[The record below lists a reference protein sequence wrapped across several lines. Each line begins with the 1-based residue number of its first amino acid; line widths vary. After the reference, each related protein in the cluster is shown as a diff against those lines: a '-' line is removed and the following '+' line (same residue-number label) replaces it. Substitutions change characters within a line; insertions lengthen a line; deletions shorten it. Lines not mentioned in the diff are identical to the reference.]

1 MIRGSVVL
9 KYPPKKGLYQLS
21 PAVSLLA
28 VFLLTG
34 FYTVLCLCLQPG
46 SYFAVSGVQLLQLP
60 VLLVLNALP
69 IGLTLLA
76 AAFLLGNVFWSA
88 ALTGTLWCVLSIA
101 NRIKI
106 EVRDEPV
113 FPRDFYLLKE
123 VGSAVSDYDIRWP
136 WLHIAIVLLCAAA
149 LAVAGHVVKCRL
161 PKLRGVKESI
171 LRAGGAAA
179 SVLILVV
186 LILTVYSSNA
196 LYTLFRVSNDYYVP
210 AVFNEMGFPY
220 CFCHHFTTYL
230 VERPAG
236 YNRREAEEW
245 DSARTP
251 AAVENKDVHVIMVM
265 NEAFS
270 DLTDWDGFTYTESND
285 PLAAFHA
292 LQKSAYAFSGHI
304 VVPNFAAGTANTEFD
319 VLTGM
324 QTQFIGAGT
333 TSAMRTVNRNLDSLL
348 RIFRADGYDT
358 SYVHPGDDW
367 FYNRE
372 NVLRWFGAEE
382 TLFVDEMSDLD
393 YKGRWVTDVSLV
405 ELIRQRF
412 TASVADGEK
421 VFSYITTIQNHMS
434 YTPDKYGEGYRY
446 PPVETSLTLSDN
458 VASLLSVYIEGVR
471 DADAMLGLLADS
483 FSASDEPVV
492 LVFFGDHLPYLGDNR
507 IGYQELGSE
516 AALNEDQSKNRYAA
530 YEAPYIIWANEAAAQ
545 ELDWENAVAAL
556 ELPADN
562 RISSSFFGQVI
573 LELTGRSDDSPWF
586 SWLGQLRREL
596 PVVQPAAS
604 LTPQGDTVLRAD
616 LSDRQQQLITKMH
629 RWSYYKLTQK
639 DLNS

>member
-1 MIRGSVVL
+1 M
-9 KYPPKKGLYQLS
+9 KYPLKIGLYQLS
-21 PAVSLLA
+21 PAAALLA
-28 VFLLTG
+28 AVLLTG

-60 VLLVLNALP
+60 VLIILNALP

-88 ALTGTLWCVLSIA
+88 ALTGTFWCTLSIA

-106 EVRDEPV
+106 ECRDEPV

-123 VGSAVSDYDIRWP
+123 VGSAVSDYDIQWP
-136 WLHIAIVLLCAAA
+136 WVHIAIVVLCAVVF
-149 LAVAGHVVKCRL
+149 AVAGYVVRCRL
-161 PKLRGVKESI
+161 PKLPRVRDVFVR
-171 LRAGGAAA
+171 LGGAALSA
-179 SVLILVV
+179 TVLVV
-186 LILTVYSSNA
+186 LILTVYSSNT
-196 LYTLFRVSNDYYVP
+196 LYNLFRVSNDYYVP

-230 VERPAG
+230 VERPDG
-236 YNRREAEEW
+236 YNRREAEVW
-245 DSARTP
+245 DSAQPT
-251 AAVENKDVHVIMVM
+251 AAAENKNVHVIMVM

-270 DLTDWDGFTYTESND
+270 DLTDWDSFTYTAEND
-285 PLAAFHA
+285 PLAAYHA
-292 LQKSAYAFSGHI
+292 LQNSAYAFSGHI

-324 QTQFIGAGT
+324 QTQFLGQGT
-333 TSAMRTVNRNLDSLL
+333 TSAMRTVNRNLDSLH
-348 RIFRADGYDT
+348 RVFRADGYAT
-358 SYVHPGDDW
+358 SYLHPGDDW

-382 TLFVDEMSDLD
+382 TLFVDEMPDLD

-412 TASVADGEK
+412 AESVANGET

-434 YTPDKYGEGYRY
+434 YTTDKYGADYSF
-446 PPVETSLTLSDN
+446 PPVETALPLSDD

-483 FSASDEPVV
+483 FSRSEEPVV

-507 IGYQELGSE
+507 TGYQELGSD
-516 AALNEDQSKNRYAA
+516 AALAEDQAQNRYAA
-530 YEAPYIIWANEAAAQ
+530 YETPYIVWANEAAAR
-545 ELDWENAVAAL
+545 ELDWDNAVSAL
-556 ELPADN
+556 ELPDDN
-562 RISSSFFGQVI
+562 RISASFLGQVI

-586 SWLGQLRREL
+586 SYLGELRREL
-596 PVVQPAAS
+596 PVVQPAAC
-604 LTPQGDTVLRAD
+604 LTAQGSTVLRTELAD
-616 LSDRQQQLITKMH
+616 HQQQLVNKMH
-629 RWSYYKLTQK
+629 RWSYYKLMQK
-639 DLNS
+639 EIRS

>member
-1 MIRGSVVL
+1 MKFSL
-9 KYPPKKGLYQLS
+9 KKGRYTLS
-21 PAVSLLA
+21 PLVSLLA
-28 VFLLTG
+28 AVLLAG

-46 SYFAVSGVQLLQLP
+46 SFFAVSGVQLLQLP

-76 AAFLLGNVFWSA
+76 GAFLLRNVFWSA

-123 VGSAVSDYDIRWP
+123 VGSAVSDYDIQWP
-136 WLHIAIVLLCAAA
+136 WVHIAIVLLCAVAFAA
-149 LAVAGHVVKCRL
+149 AGHFIKCRL
-161 PKLRGVKESI
+161 PKLPGVKEAV

-179 SVLILVV
+179 SVLILVF
-186 LILTVYSSNA
+186 LILTVYSSNT

-210 AVFNEMGFPY
+210 SVFNEMGFPY

-236 YNRREAEEW
+236 YDRREAETW
-245 DSARTP
+245 DTAEPT
-251 AAVENKDVHVIMVM
+251 AAEDNKDVHVIMVM

-270 DLTDWDGFTYTESND
+270 DLTDWDGFTYTETND
-285 PLAAFHA
+285 PLTAFHS
-292 LQKSAYAFSGHI
+292 LQKSSYAFSGHI

-333 TSAMRTVNRNLDSLL
+333 TSAMRTVNRELDSLH
-348 RIFRADGYDT
+348 RVFRADGYDT

-382 TLFVDEMSDLD
+382 TLFVDEMSALG

-412 TASVADGEK
+412 DDSVSRGRK

-434 YTPDKYGEGYRY
+434 YTQDKYGDGYSY
-446 PPVETSLTLSDN
+446 PPVETDLPLSDD

-471 DADAMLGLLADS
+471 DADAMLGLLADA

-507 IGYQELGSE
+507 IGYQELGAQ
-516 AALNEDQSKNRYAA
+516 AALVEDQAENRFSA
-530 YEAPYIIWANEAAAQ
+530 YETPYIVWANEAAAQ
-545 ELDWENAVAAL
+545 ELNWAQAVSAL
-556 ELPADN
+556 ELPDDN

-573 LELTGRSDDSPWF
+573 LELTGRADDSPWF

-596 PVVQPAAS
+596 PVVQPAAC
-604 LTPQGDTVLRAD
+604 LTAEGDTVLRAE
-616 LSDRQQQLITKMH
+616 LSSHHQQLIRKLH
-629 RWSYYKLTQK
+629 HWSYYKLTQK
-639 DLNS
+639 ELDP

>member
-1 MIRGSVVL
+1 MKFPLNKNR
-9 KYPPKKGLYQLS
+9 YELS
-21 PAVSLLA
+21 PLMSLLA
-28 VFLLTG
+28 AVLLTG

-76 AAFLLGNVFWSA
+76 GAFLLRSVFWSA
-88 ALTGTLWCVLSIA
+88 ALTGTLWSALSIA

-106 EVRDEPV
+106 ECRDEPV

-136 WLHIAIVLLCAAA
+136 WMHIAIVLLCAAV
-149 LAVAGHVVKCRL
+149 LVAAGYCIKCRL
-161 PKLRGVKESI
+161 PKLRGIRESV
-171 LRAGGAAA
+171 LRLSGTVL
-179 SVLILVV
+179 SVLILVLLV
-186 LILTVYSSNA
+186 LTVYSSNS
-196 LYTLFRVSNDYYVP
+196 LYNLFRVSNAYYVP
-210 AVFNEMGFPY
+210 SVFNEMGFPY

-236 YNRREAEEW
+236 YDRREAEAW
-245 DSARTP
+245 DSAEP
-251 AAVENKDVHVIMVM
+251 AADTENKDVHVIMVM

-270 DLTDWDGFTYTESND
+270 DLTDWDGFTYTEEND
-285 PLAAFHA
+285 PLAAFHT
-292 LQKSAYAFSGHI
+292 LCSSGSAFSGHI

-333 TSAMRTVNRNLDSLL
+333 TSAMRTVNRDLDSLH
-348 RIFRADGYDT
+348 RVFRADGYAT

-382 TLFVDEMSDLD
+382 TMFVDEMTDLD

-405 ELIRQRF
+405 DLIRQRF
-412 TASVADGEK
+412 EASASDGKK

-434 YTPDKYGEGYRY
+434 YTTDKYGADYSF
-446 PPVETSLTLSDN
+446 PPVETSLSLSDD
-458 VASLLSVYIEGVR
+458 VASLLSVYIEGIR
-471 DADAMLGLLADS
+471 DADAMLGLLADA
-483 FSASDEPVV
+483 FKASDEPVV

-516 AALNEDQSKNRYAA
+516 AALAEDRSGNRFAA
-530 YEAPYIIWANEAAAQ
+530 YETPYIVWANEAAAQ
-545 ELDWENAVAAL
+545 ELSWETAVPAL

-586 SWLGQLRREL
+586 SYLGELRREL
-596 PVVQPAAS
+596 PVVQPAAC
-604 LTPQGDTVLRAD
+604 LTAQGSTILRSE
-616 LSDRQQQLITKMH
+616 LSQQQQQLISKLH
-629 RWSYYKLTQK
+629 CWSYYKLTQK
-639 DLNS
+639 EIRS

>member
-1 MIRGSVVL
+1 MKFPL
-9 KYPPKKGLYQLS
+9 KKGRYELS
-21 PAVSLLA
+21 PLMSLLA
-28 VFLLTG
+28 AVLLTG

-76 AAFLLGNVFWSA
+76 AAFLLRNVFWAA
-88 ALTGTLWCVLSIA
+88 ALTGTLWSALSIA

-106 EVRDEPV
+106 ECRDEPV

-123 VGSAVSDYDIRWP
+123 VGSAVSDYDIQWP
-136 WLHIAIVLLCAAA
+136 WVHIAIILLCAAA
-149 LAVAGHVVKCRL
+149 LVAAGHCIKCRL
-161 PKLRGVKESI
+161 PKLRGVKESV
-171 LRAGGAAA
+171 LRVGGAAV
-179 SVLILVV
+179 SVLILVLLV
-186 LILTVYSSNA
+186 LTVYASNS

-210 AVFNEMGFPY
+210 SVFNEMGFPY

-236 YNRREAEEW
+236 YDRREAEAW
-245 DSARTP
+245 DSAKPTSDT
-251 AAVENKDVHVIMVM
+251 ENKDVHVIMVM

-270 DLTDWDGFTYTESND
+270 DLTDWEGFTYTEAND
-285 PLAAFHA
+285 PLAAFHT
-292 LQKSAYAFSGHI
+292 LQKSGSAFSGHI

-333 TSAMRTVNRNLDSLL
+333 TSAMRTVNRNLDSLHRL
-348 RIFRADGYDT
+348 FRADGYDT

-382 TLFVDEMSDLD
+382 TQFVDEMTDLD

-412 TASVADGEK
+412 ADSVSNGKK

-434 YTPDKYGEGYRY
+434 YTKDKYGEGYSY
-446 PPVETSLTLSDN
+446 PPVETSLSLSDD

-471 DADAMLGLLADS
+471 DADAMLGLLADT
-483 FSASDEPVV
+483 FAASDEPVV

-507 IGYQELGSE
+507 IGYQELGSD
-516 AALNEDQSKNRYAA
+516 AALAEEQAGNRYAA
-530 YEAPYIIWANEAAAQ
+530 YEAPYLVWANEAAAQ
-545 ELDWENAVAAL
+545 KLDWEQAVAAL
-556 ELPADN
+556 DLPDDN
-562 RISSSFFGQVI
+562 RISSSFFGQLI
-573 LELTGRSDDSPWF
+573 LELTGRTDDSPWF
-586 SWLGQLRREL
+586 SYLGQLRREL
-596 PVVQPAAS
+596 PVVQPAAC
-604 LTPQGDTVLRAD
+604 LTANGDTILRAA
-616 LSDRQQQLITKMH
+616 LSDHQQQLISKMH

-639 DLNS
+639 ELAP